1 VTPALAIRNY
11 TLDYVTA
18 AGPVR
23 VLHDISL
30 EVRPGEVLGL
40 VGESGS
46 GKSSLAWALMRH
58 LPDNAREIAGSLHLG
73 DTDLQGLSP
82 PELTRIRGR
91 RLGMVFQDP
100 STALNPT
107 LTIGR
112 QVTETLI
119 QHRGLSQR
127 EANALAID
135 LLGHVELRAP
145 AAIMRRYPHEISGGE
160 KQRVIIA
167 TAFGCRPDVILFDEP
182 TTALDVITGVRIL
195 ELFARLREETG
206 VAALY
211 ISHDLALVTR
221 VADRVAVLKHGHL
234 VEQAP
239 AADIFRAPR
248 HADTQALVQA
258 VPRPERRLIH
268 DKSGDDVLL
277 AASDIEVHYG
287 RASLFGHA
295 PPPATK
301 RIGLDVR
308 AGEIL
313 GLVGESGSGKS
324 SVARALT
331 GLARFSG
338 KVRFG
343 NHEITGARDMNAA
356 YRRDVQIIF
365 QHPDASLN
373 PRHKVSEILSRPLKL
388 YGGNAAEIPRLLEQV
403 RLPASYA
410 DRWPHQL
417 SGGEKQRVAIAR
429 AFAARP
435 KLVICDEITAPLDVS
450 VQAQIIELLL
460 ALRAATGTAF
470 LFITHDL
477 NLIRQIAHRIA
488 VMRQGEMVDLLPIED
503 FDADHVHPYTRELMA
518 ASPVPVG

>member
-1 VTPALAIRNY
+1 VIPALAIRNY
-11 TLDYVTA
+11 TLDYATA

-23 VLHDISL
+23 VLHNISL

-40 VGESGS
+40 AGESGS

-58 LPDNAREIAGSLHLG
+58 LPENAREISGSLHLG
-73 DTDLQGLSP
+73 DTNLQRLSP
-82 PELTRIRGR
+82 QELTRIRGC

-119 QHRGLSQR
+119 QHRGLNQR
-127 EANALAID
+127 DANALAID
-135 LLGHVELRAP
+135 LLSHVELRDP

-182 TTALDVITGVRIL
+182 TTALDVITGARIL

-221 VADRVAVLKHGHL
+221 VADRVAVLKHGRL

-248 HADTQALVQA
+248 HADTRALVQA

-268 DKSGDDVLL
+268 DKSSNEVLL

-295 PPPATK
+295 PRPGASASMYARERSSASWANPVRVNPPWHA
-301 RIGLDVR
+301 RSPVLR
-308 AGEIL
+308 ASRGRSASTITR
-313 GLVGESGSGKS
+313 SR
-324 SVARALT
+324 ARAT
-331 GLARFSG
+331 
-338 KVRFG
+338 
-343 NHEITGARDMNAA
+343 
-356 YRRDVQIIF
+356 
-365 QHPDASLN
+365 
-373 PRHKVSEILSRPLKL
+373 
-388 YGGNAAEIPRLLEQV
+388 
-403 RLPASYA
+403 
-410 DRWPHQL
+410 
-417 SGGEKQRVAIAR
+417 
-429 AFAARP
+429 
-435 KLVICDEITAPLDVS
+435 
-450 VQAQIIELLL
+450 
-460 ALRAATGTAF
+460 
-470 LFITHDL
+470 
-477 NLIRQIAHRIA
+477 
-488 VMRQGEMVDLLPIED
+488 
-503 FDADHVHPYTRELMA
+503 
-518 ASPVPVG
+518 